1 MGRSILDKI
10 ISKFNAISLYKS
22 PLLYLSDFLGKKNGQ
37 EFVYELNN
45 GLKFSVRGGTCD
57 RGIIDEIFAYKI
69 YSPAGF
75 EIKEGDIVF
84 DVGAQIGVFSVCA
97 ASQKAGRVYSFEPMP
112 ENFSLLEKNICINNL
127 HNIEAVPAALAKDE
141 GQKDFFL
148 SENTG
153 GHSLCGSDKQ
163 KKITVES
170 RNLAAFIA
178 EKKIEKI
185 DYFKIDCEGGEY
197 EIFFSAPDEVFA
209 KIKKIA
215 MEYHNLDEARNV
227 EKIKTFL
234 ESKGFKV
241 DVVTGLFPMLYATK

>member
-1 MGRSILDKI
+1 MSLLNKI
-10 ISKFNAISLYKS
+10 NSKLKALSLYKN
-22 PLLYLSDFLGKKNGQ
+22 PTTYLSDFLGKKNNQ
-37 EFVYELNN
+37 EFVYELKN

-84 DVGAQIGVFSVCA
+84 DVGAQIGVFSVYA
-97 ASQKAGRVYSFEPMP
+97 ASQKAKRVYSFEPMP

-141 GQKDFFL
+141 GQKNFFL

-153 GHSLCGSDKQ
+153 GHSLCGSEKQ
-163 KKITVES
+163 KKITVAS
-170 RNLAAFIA
+170 CNLDAFIT
-178 EKKIEKI
+178 EKKVEKI

-197 EIFFSAPDEVFA
+197 EIFFSASDEVFA
-209 KIKKIA
+209 KIRKIA
-215 MEYHNLDEARNV
+215 MEYHNLDETRNV
-227 EKIKTFL
+227 EKIKIFL
-234 ESKGFKV
+234 ESKGFKTEI
-241 DVVTGLFPMLYATK
+241 VTGLFPMLYATK